1 MQIKTEAIV
10 IHSMRYGEADLIVK
24 LYTKQEGLVSYLL
37 RGILK
42 SKKGKL
48 KPSLFL
54 PFSIL
59 NIDAIHKPK
68 ASLKRLTEA
77 QLVCYYESLHQ
88 SVIKNSLGAFIAEI
102 LLQVLV
108 DQEPDEGIF
117 KFLKESLL
125 WLDTNKEVTMFHLL
139 FLLEFTRF
147 LGCYPDQSNNEL
159 TQFNI
164 EEACFT
170 VGNKSGYVIDGELLI
185 AFKLL
190 LGIKF
195 DELKRISLPKSIRK
209 QLLDKM
215 LLYYSF
221 HVAGFKKP
229 KSVGVLEALFN

>member
-37 RGILK
+37 RGVLK

-59 NIDAIHKPK
+59 SIDAVHTPK
-68 ASLKRLTEA
+68 ASLKRLMEA
-77 QLVCYYESLHQ
+77 KLAFHYESLHQ
-88 SVIKNSLGAFIAEI
+88 SIVKNSLVAFIAEI
-102 LLQVLV
+102 LLQVLI
-108 DQEPDEGIF
+108 DEEPDESAY
-117 KFLKESLL
+117 KFIKESLL
-125 WLDTNKEVTMFHLL
+125 WLDSNKEVSMFHVL

-159 TQFNI
+159 MQFNI

-170 VGNKSGYVIDGELLI
+170 VGNKRGYVIEGELLI
-185 AFKLL
+185 AFKSL

-195 DELKRISLPKSIRK
+195 DELKRISLPKNIRK
-209 QLLDKM
+209 QLLEKM

-229 KSVGVLEALFN
+229 KSVAVLEALFN